1 MNIPL
6 TTWYLEM
13 LSPDDLRPK
22 RSALPNL
29 TVQQAAI
36 PCPEFSRF
44 LYTSVGGHWYWR
56 DRLPWTYD
64 QWRNH
69 LNRPALETWVAYLSG
84 TPAGYVELASQ
95 PDRSVMLDYFGLL
108 PQFIGQGIGG
118 HLLTGGIERA
128 WAMGAQRVWL
138 HTCSLDS
145 QYAYKN
151 YEARGF
157 TLFKTEETTVD
168 LPAEPP
174 GPWPDAAAPAP
185 PVGGVS
191 HEFSAVSPAVDE
203 SVLGQE

>member
-1 MNIPL
+1 MKTPL

-13 LSPDDLRPK
+13 LSPDDLRPR
-22 RSALPNL
+22 RSARPDL

-56 DRLPWTYD
+56 DRLPWTYER
-64 QWRNH
+64 WLKH
-69 LNRPALETWVAYLSG
+69 LNRPELETWVAYVSG
-84 TPAGYVELASQ
+84 TPAGYVELLAQ
-95 PDRSVMLDYFGLL
+95 ANQNVKIEYFGLL

-118 HLLTGGIERA
+118 HLLTCGIERA
-128 WAMGAQRVWL
+128 WAMGAQRVWV

-145 QYAYKN
+145 QHAYKN

-157 TLFKTEETTVD
+157 TRYKTEEITIE
-168 LPAEPP
+168 LPPAPP

-185 PVGGVS
+185 PVAGAS
-191 HEFSAVSPAVDE
+191 PKISATS
-203 SVLGQE
+203 S

>member
-1 MNIPL
+1 MKTRL

-22 RSALPNL
+22 RTELPGL
-29 TVQQAAI
+29 TVLQATQ

-64 QWRNH
+64 QWLTH
-69 LNRPALETWVAYLSG
+69 LTRTELETWVAYLSG
-84 TPAGYVELASQ
+84 TPAGYVELVAQ
-95 PDRSVMLDYFGLL
+95 PDQSVKLEYFGLL

-118 HLLTGGIERA
+118 HLLTFSIERA

-145 QYAYKN
+145 QHAYKN

-157 TLFKTEETTVD
+157 QLFNTVENIID
-168 LPAEPP
+168 KLPHPP
-174 GPWPDAAAPAP
+174 GPWPQAAAPPP
-185 PVGGVS
+185 PVPGVS
-191 HEFSAVSPAVDE
+191 HGFSTTAS
-203 SVLGQE
+203 